1 MFYLERLILNNFRNY
16 RELQI
21 NFHPRLN
28 IICGMNGQGKTN
40 LLEAVFFLSV
50 TRSFRTNR
58 DLELAGFPG
67 HYFYVKGQFV
77 KDGFKPLLQISFTDK
92 QLKVIIDNE
101 RKNRFDHLQQFPIVA
116 FSPDDL
122 LLIREGPATRRRFL
136 NLEASRLNKIYFME
150 MRAYHR
156 ALLQRNRLLK
166 EKKNRLEIDKLLEPW
181 NDSLVDHGSKV
192 IKYRK
197 EVVNLLSTEAAPF
210 FSGMTGGQDELSLEY
225 ICSFADVGNGSDLEQ
240 QFREALLKKR
250 ELETKRQTT
259 VVGPHL
265 DDLSITINGRDSR
278 KYSSQGQKRTAAL
291 ALKMAEATMLYQ
303 QNRTWPILLF
313 DDVFSEFDRQ
323 RKEQLLDF
331 LSGIDSQCFLT
342 SAVELEHLP
351 ADLTRCYKRIN
362 IHRGMI
368 SDEEDGPGC

>member
-1 MFYLERLILNNFRNY
+1 LFYLERLFLNNFRNY
-16 RELQI
+16 TELQI

-67 HYFYVKGQFV
+67 HYFYIKGQFV

-101 RKNRFDHLQQFPIVA
+101 RKTRFDHLQQFPIVA

-122 LLIREGPATRRRFL
+122 LLIREGPATRRRFI

-156 ALLQRNRLLK
+156 VLLQRNRLLK
-166 EKKNRLEIDKLLEPW
+166 EKKNRLAMDKLLEPW
-181 NDSLVDHGSKV
+181 NDSLVEHGSKV
-192 IKYRK
+192 IRYRK
-197 EVVNLLSTEAAPF
+197 EVVNLLATEAAPF

-225 ICSFADVGNGSDLEQ
+225 ICSVADVGNCSDLEQ
-240 QFREALLKKR
+240 QFREALFKKR

-265 DDLSITINGRDSR
+265 DDLSIIINGRDSR

-291 ALKMAEATMLYQ
+291 ALKMAEATILYQ

-351 ADLTRCYKRIN
+351 AELTTCYKRIN

-368 SDEEDGPGC
+368 SDEEDGSGC